1 MTSKKESLGYGRL
14 GVDPSDPVFKKP
26 KTKKEL
32 GYENLVATMRKKGFL
47 TKYVG
52 LADAHGI
59 EIFISEAEYNN
70 MTYPIQMRADANRQR
85 HAVSYVVELTEDRVA
100 KIKKL
105 LGEQKFK
112 KALTELKKQ
121 AVTIGLSGKGGGKLS
136 ELVKT
141 NLTVES
147 DDMLTIE
154 TMHLLICHL
163 ITTLIRSDGTPK
175 FSY

>member
-52 LADAHGI
+52 LAAAHGI

-85 HAVSYVVELTEDRVA
+85 HAVAFVVELTDDRA
-100 KIKKL
+100 KIIKASIKA
-105 LGEQKFK
+105 QKFK
-112 KALTELKKQ
+112 KALKELKNL
-121 AVTIGLSGKGGGKLS
+121 AVTIGFPEGR
-136 ELVKT
+136 
-141 NLTVES
+141 VEAYEKS
-147 DDMLTIE
+147 W
-154 TMHLLICHL
+154 
-163 ITTLIRSDGTPK
+163 TLIPNSKLDPWRT
-175 FSY
+175 